1 MPKPQT
7 WQISI
12 NPLII
17 FISSPQQIQNPRL
30 LQHFCIINLDP
41 ALNRMQN
48 SVQEEKLNQL
58 ASA

>member
-7 WQISI
+7 QQISI
-12 NPLII
+12 NILINFMSPL
-17 FISSPQQIQNPRL
+17 QQIQNTWL

-58 ASA
+58 ANA